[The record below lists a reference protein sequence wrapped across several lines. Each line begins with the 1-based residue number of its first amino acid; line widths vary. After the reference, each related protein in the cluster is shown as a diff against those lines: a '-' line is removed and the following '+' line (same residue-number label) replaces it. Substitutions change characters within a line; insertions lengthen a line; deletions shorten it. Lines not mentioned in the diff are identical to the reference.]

1 MNSEYVLDASVAV
14 KWFFSE
20 IYSEQAR
27 LLLDEKYSFTVP
39 ELFFLEIDNV
49 LCKRIRRNEISFE
62 TSQEIRE
69 MISSFS
75 FEVYANEKLS
85 DSAFRLADST
95 FRSMYDCIYL
105 ALAVKKGIKLI
116 TADRKLYDSLIQS
129 EFHDSIFWI
138 EDLAKPN

>member
-1 MNSEYVLDASVAV
+1 VNSEYVLDASVAV
-14 KWFFSE
+14 KWFFNE

-27 LLLDEKYSFTVP
+27 LLLDEKYTFCVP

-49 LCKRIRRNEISFE
+49 LCKRIRRNEINFE
-62 TSQEIRE
+62 TAQEIRE

-75 FEVYANEKLS
+75 FEVYMNEKLS

-95 FRSMYDCIYL
+95 FRSMYDCMYL

-116 TADRKLYDSLIQS
+116 TADRKLYDPLVHSGFKDSLV
-129 EFHDSIFWI
+129 WI
-138 EDLAKPN
+138 EDLPKLI